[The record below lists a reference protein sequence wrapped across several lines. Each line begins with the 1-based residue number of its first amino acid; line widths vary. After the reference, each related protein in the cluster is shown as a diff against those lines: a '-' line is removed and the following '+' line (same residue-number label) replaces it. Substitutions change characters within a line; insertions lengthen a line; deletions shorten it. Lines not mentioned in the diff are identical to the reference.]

1 MTQGRIVVASGNR
14 LRHDEREV
22 FAQDSYTAAPSET
35 MLSVSGLLMR
45 VAVVSALVLTVLIAA
60 NVAMLRVLG

>member
-1 MTQGRIVVASGNR
+1 MKLPR
-14 LRHDEREV
+14 LTAEYSLGPALH
-22 FAQDSYTAAPSET
+22 SYTAAPSET